1 MESTKKGEIKVRWK
15 RTFFSGFIVAM
26 VTLCLLGCADT
37 SKVED
42 AGHAA
47 TIYKDTPVP
56 QAEMTEGRSTPV
68 YQGKTFSSFTYEDI
82 PDYTGNPAITVNG
95 DMPFFDDTE
104 DDMPYVHFGD
114 LDGLGRPTA
123 GEACL
128 GYETMPDNE
137 REGIDPNVRPAGW
150 QQASYECISENSG
163 YLYQRCHIIGWQLC
177 GDECT
182 LENLY
187 TGTVQVNIYGQLP
200 YENEVANYIRDTGN
214 HVLYRVS
221 PIYKGDELVC
231 RGVLEEAFS
240 VEDDGKGVCFCAFCY
255 NVQEGVV
262 IDYATGASRAM
273 GGEVTTPEDTYVLNT
288 RSKKFHRPE
297 CESVGK
303 IGEKNKEVRDGKD
316 RDRIMEEG
324 YKPCAA
330 CCP

>member
-1 MESTKKGEIKVRWK
+1 MKMQWKKN
-15 RTFFSGFIVAM
+15 FFGMISALTVA
-26 VTLCLLGCADT
+26 LCLIGCSGPA
-37 SKVED
+37 SKAEGSGYAV
-42 AGHAA
+42 
-47 TIYKDTPVP
+47 TIKGDYPYP
-56 QAEMTEGRSTPV
+56 QTETTEEAESMENAMDNEHSPL
-68 YQGKTFSSFTYEDI
+68 FTYEDI
-82 PDYTGNPAITVNG
+82 PDYTGNPAITING
-95 DMPFFDDTE
+95 DMPFFDDTKE
-104 DDMPYVHFGD
+104 DMSYVRFGD
-114 LDGLGRPTA
+114 LDSLGRPTA

-128 GYETMPDNE
+128 GYETMPDYE
-137 REGIDPNVRPAGW
+137 REGIDPNVKPAGW
-150 QQASYECISENSG
+150 QQASYECIDENSG

-214 HVLYRVS
+214 HVLYRVT

-240 VEDDGKGVCFCAFCY
+240 VEDDGEGVCFCAFCY

-273 GGEVTTPEDTYVLNT
+273 GGEVATPEDTYVLNT

-303 IGEKNKEVRDGKD
+303 ISEKNKEVRDGKD
-316 RDRIMEEG
+316 RDRILEEG

-330 CCP
+330 CHP